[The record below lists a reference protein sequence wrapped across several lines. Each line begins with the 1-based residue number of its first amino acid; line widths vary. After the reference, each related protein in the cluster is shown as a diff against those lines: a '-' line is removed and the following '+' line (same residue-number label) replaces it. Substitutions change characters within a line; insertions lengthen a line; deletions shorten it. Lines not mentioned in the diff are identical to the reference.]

1 MDKIEK
7 LINEAQEES
16 LLVKTSYNYKDKNGQ
31 QDTNWIMVNK
41 AVDTLK
47 EIKQIVKENKTD
59 LLANYNSK
67 KEKYLK
73 EIIELGKCIDN
84 ENGISLWD
92 MKCNVVMTIEYHN
105 FAVSYKYLKRK
116 ELYKLACD
124 NKIASRSHMN
134 KNELIKA
141 LMKI

>member
-73 EIIELGKCIDN
+73 
-84 ENGISLWD
+84 
-92 MKCNVVMTIEYHN
+92 
-105 FAVSYKYLKRK
+105 
-116 ELYKLACD
+116 
-124 NKIASRSHMN
+124 
-134 KNELIKA
+134 
-141 LMKI
+141 